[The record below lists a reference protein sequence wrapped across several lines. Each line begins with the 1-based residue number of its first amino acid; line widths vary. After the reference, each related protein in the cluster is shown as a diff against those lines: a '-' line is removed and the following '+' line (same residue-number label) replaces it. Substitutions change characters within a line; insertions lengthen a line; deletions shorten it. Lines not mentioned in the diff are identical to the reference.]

1 MHKSVARCAQ
11 GDQIVPGVVSEVAPR
26 VDVVDVEFAGTPTTL
41 ATPTVPL
48 QDLVAQAFVGLWVKP
63 KSRAFWK
70 EAGHAALQSWARN
83 SCLCVGD
90 RNS

>member
-11 GDQIVPGVVSEVAPR
+11 GDQIVLGVVSELAPR

-41 ATPTVPL
+41 ATPAIPL
-48 QDLVAQAFVGLWVKP
+48 QDLLAQALVGLWVKP

-70 EAGHAALQSWARN
+70 EARHAAVQIWARN
-83 SCLCVGD
+83 SCLCAGD